1 MKAFSIL
8 FMLGSVSAGAW
19 NWQALAPLSQPRAG
33 YGAGV
38 VKNQFVIAG
47 GSYWQNGQKIQT
59 AQTDLFDPAQNRWRV
74 GPPMPRALSSA
85 ASATIDGSLFV
96 LGGTEGQRA
105 VRSAYVFDGVRWQE
119 RSDLAL
125 PEARTN
131 AVAASDGKSLFIIG
145 GIAEPDLYSS
155 ELSSAWMINPSQS
168 KTGWSKLPDCS
179 CTRKLILA
187 AAAVGNKLY
196 IFGGAAGTK
205 DGVENLS
212 DIWSLDL
219 TKRDLTKRKWIQ
231 EGHLPEPRRAMWA
244 AADGNRILLF
254 GGYTDTFRSD
264 ILSFQLRDHQIAR
277 MGELPEA
284 IADAKF
290 VRIGTQWYTAG
301 GEVGLKIRGKHTW
314 GGSLTG
320 SSGRHPH

>member
-1 MKAFSIL
+1 MAGAIRLGAAGGAHERRRCERRQIL
-8 FMLGSVSAGAW
+8 ISDWRHSGAGSV
-19 NWQALAPLSQPRAG
+19 
-33 YGAGV
+33 
-38 VKNQFVIAG
+38 
-47 GSYWQNGQKIQT
+47 
-59 AQTDLFDPAQNRWRV
+59 
-74 GPPMPRALSSA
+74 
-85 ASATIDGSLFV
+85 
-96 LGGTEGQRA
+96 
-105 VRSAYVFDGVRWQE
+105 
-119 RSDLAL
+119 
-125 PEARTN
+125 
-131 AVAASDGKSLFIIG
+131 
-145 GIAEPDLYSS
+145 SS
-155 ELSSAWMINPSQS
+155 ELSSAWMINPAQS
-168 KTGWSKLPDCS
+168 KTGWSRLPECS

-219 TKRDLTKRKWIQ
+219 TNRRKWVQ
-231 EGHLPEPRRAMWA
+231 EGRLPEPRRAMWA

-290 VRIGTQWYTAG
+290 VRIGTHGTRWAEKLASRYEVRIPGAAVSPGQAEPEPALKTNKRLLPGGFQHRETGRNTGYAVVRCTAISRFARNARS
-301 GEVGLKIRGKHTW
+301 E
-314 GGSLTG
+314 
-320 SSGRHPH
+320 